1 MRIFFAL
8 LGIVLSFFMIKYRER
23 VGDIMGEADW
33 MRSVG
38 GIYMIVIGLA
48 IFIFLWSLAALTN
61 TMDIL
66 LAPIF
71 LIPGLSRPGPSTPP
85 AF

>member
-1 MRIFFAL
+1 MRIFFGL
-8 LGIVLSFFMIKYRER
+8 CGIVLSFFMIKYRER
-23 VGDIMGEADW
+23 VGDIMGEAEW

-38 GIYMIVIGLA
+38 GIYMIVLGLA
-48 IFIFLWSLAALTN
+48 IVIFLWSLAAITN

-66 LAPIF
+66 LSPVF
-71 LIPGLSRPGPSTPP
+71 LIPGLSRPGPPPSP